1 MNLQTLQDH
10 VGDIWNASAQKK
22 QSGKVLRGNSSLIVE
37 QNISR
42 PVAGEINATLIAEQ
56 GVNQR
61 ESHLSYEETQRDS
74 NARQLEVPLFHGDK
88 PCGWLLRAE
97 RYFYI
102 NRISK
107 KQEGVIED
115 CLFGG
120 SSVGMVTMEG
130 SPVIIFML
138 GKVQAGSEEKVLT
151 IARQNTSPRTHGAL
165 TKGHCGLTPMLI

>member
-1 MNLQTLQDH
+1 MNLQTLQDR
-10 VGDIWNASAQKK
+10 VGDIWNASVQKK
-22 QSGKVLRGNSSLIVE
+22 ESGKVLRGNSSLIVE

-61 ESHLSYEETQRDS
+61 ESHLSYQETQRDS
-74 NARQLEVPLFHGDK
+74 NARQLVVPLFHEDN

-97 RYFYI
+97 RYVYI

-130 SPVIIFML
+130 SPVIIFMS
-138 GKVQAGSEEKVLT
+138 GQSSS
-151 IARQNTSPRTHGAL
+151 RQ
-165 TKGHCGLTPMLI
+165 